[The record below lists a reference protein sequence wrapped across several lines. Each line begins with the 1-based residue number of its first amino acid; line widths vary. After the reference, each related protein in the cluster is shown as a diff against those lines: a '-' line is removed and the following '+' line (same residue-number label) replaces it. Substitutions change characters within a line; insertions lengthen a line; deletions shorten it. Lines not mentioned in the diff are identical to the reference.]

1 MFALNFFFLCAS
13 NNQLKVEK
21 GNMRRL
27 LVLMTTV
34 MLTVLSVHAQRMVSG
49 KVIEQDTQDAVI
61 QATASILSGDKVV
74 SNGVTNTDGAFRV
87 KAPSDGTYT
96 LKITYVG
103 FKTYTKKFTIK
114 EGKDFNAGTIS
125 LSPDA
130 IMLKGATVTARASK
144 VTLKADTFVYNAA
157 AFRTPEGSVVEEL
170 VKRLPGAEV
179 SDDGTIKINGKEVK
193 KILVDG
199 KEFMT
204 PERPCP
210 CFWYR
215 GW

>member
-87 KAPSDGTYT
+87 KAPSDGTFT

-103 FKTYTKKFTIK
+103 FKTYTKKITIK
-114 EGKDFNAGTIS
+114 
-125 LSPDA
+125 
-130 IMLKGATVTARASK
+130 
-144 VTLKADTFVYNAA
+144 
-157 AFRTPEGSVVEEL
+157 
-170 VKRLPGAEV
+170 
-179 SDDGTIKINGKEVK
+179 DG
-193 KILVDG
+193 
-199 KEFMT
+199 
-204 PERPCP
+204 
-210 CFWYR
+210 
-215 GW
+215 